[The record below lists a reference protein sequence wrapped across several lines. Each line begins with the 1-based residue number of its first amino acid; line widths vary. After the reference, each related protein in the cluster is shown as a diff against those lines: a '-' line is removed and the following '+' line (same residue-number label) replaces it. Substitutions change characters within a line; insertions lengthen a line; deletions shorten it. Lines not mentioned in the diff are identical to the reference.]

1 MRVVKRSGE
10 VEDFDPSKAINAILR
25 VGTSP
30 EEAKAILESVKPY
43 LYDGMTTEEL
53 YRRIRSA
60 LPEPKVTLSRRSW
73 AGCSSRWATRFW
85 CARS

>member
-10 VEDFDPSKAINAILR
+10 VEEFDPAKALNAILR

-30 EEAKAILESVKPY
+30 EEAQAILESVRPH

-53 YRRIRSA
+53 YRHIRSHMGRCEA
-60 LPEPKVTLSRRSW
+60 SKFSL
-73 AGCSSRWATRFW
+73 
-85 CARS
+85 